1 MATVKL
7 LQRSRVHGYQFPV
20 HGIHQ
25 PDQDDTSQRASLC
38 CLHVRRPSIDQAV
51 IPMADVSR
59 VVRRSDIGESF
70 RPVAHPWLVRSAYGV
85 SWLYLTGDVGHEMY
99 KAYLR
104 NQEFLHKP
112 PPNLR
117 PNTPESFASGKP
129 PGSPTEVP
137 LKDDYRVIGVQRAI
151 FQSVASML
159 FPAVTIHSIVKY
171 SGRAMKD
178 VKNVRLRTWGP
189 IGLGLAVVPALPF
202 IFDHP
207 VEQAVEWG
215 FDKAIDA
222 YEHKRPSS
230 KGEKEL

>member
-1 MATVKL
+1 MAKDTPPPVDPSESLIEKIADGEAPESTDTNFRYMAYTTRIRTIL
-7 LQRSRVHGYQFPV
+7 LSAHRYVAY
-20 HGIHQ
+20 
-25 PDQDDTSQRASLC
+25 T
-38 CLHVRRPSIDQAV
+38 
-51 IPMADVSR
+51 
-59 VVRRSDIGESF
+59 SDIGESF

-104 NQEFLHKP
+104 NQEYLHKP
-112 PPNLR
+112 PGNLIA
-117 PNTPESFASGKP
+117 NTPESFASGKP
-129 PGSPTEVP
+129 PGSPTRVP

-151 FQSVASML
+151 FQSAASML
-159 FPAVTIHSIVKY
+159 FPAFTIHSIVKY

-215 FDKAIDA
+215 FDKAIEA
-222 YEHKRPSS
+222 YEHKGPTD